1 MAARRI
7 LVIDDD
13 ELSRELVRSML
24 ARLGLE
30 ATGVET
36 GAEGL
41 AALAE
46 PQDFD
51 LVITDLKLPD
61 IDGMDLVS
69 RLRQT
74 DPAGPPV
81 LVISGA
87 EETEGRERCQR
98 AGCAA
103 YLAKP
108 FTFQEF
114 EAVVVPLLEALE

>member
-1 MAARRI
+1 MVARRI

-13 ELSRELVRSML
+13 ELSRELVGSML

-30 ATGVET
+30 ATGVPT

-41 AALAE
+41 AALAD
-46 PQDFD
+46 PQAFA

-61 IDGMDLVS
+61 IDGMQLVNH
-69 RLRQT
+69 LRGI
-74 DPAGPPV
+74 DPEGPPV

-108 FTFQEF
+108 FTFQDF
-114 EAVVVPLLEALE
+114 KAVVEPLLAG